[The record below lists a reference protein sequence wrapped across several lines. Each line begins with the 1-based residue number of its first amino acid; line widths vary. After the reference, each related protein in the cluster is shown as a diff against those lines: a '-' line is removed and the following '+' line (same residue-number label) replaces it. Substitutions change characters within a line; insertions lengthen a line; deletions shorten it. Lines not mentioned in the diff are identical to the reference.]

1 MRGKVLGKR
10 RKKGLKRGVVLG
22 EGSITCKY
30 EGEDFR
36 KKRWYLTFKR
46 RYPG

>member
-1 MRGKVLGKR
+1 VRGYEEKGFR

-22 EGSITCKY
+22 EGSFTCKY

-36 KKRWYLTFKR
+36 RKKE
-46 RYPG
+46 GI